1 MNREHAHTAVVPS
14 VVLTCDASCSASR
27 EKVVFI
33 SGALL
38 PTLVSL
44 CITCTFAAIK
54 REPLIGRGDETLRGG
69 RELTDPQLLATLS
82 DGSAPASLSL
92 AVPLTGQTRTPLAQK
107 SVPPPWLSWGILYF
121 GLLENED
128 QEQPLVLDSLRDE
141 RRLTV

>member
-1 MNREHAHTAVVPS
+1 MTPPALLPG
-14 VVLTCDASCSASR
+14 
-27 EKVVFI
+27 EKAVFI

-121 GLLENED
+121 WLLENED
-128 QEQPLVLDSLRDE
+128 KEQPLVLDSLRDE